1 MAVATVIADAFCHNM
16 VRALA
21 GALLSV
27 GDGSKPAGWLAEV
40 LAARQRDPAVR
51 VAPPHPL
58 CLEEVGYPEPAALAS
73 RLSRPGVTGRFEPGT
88 EARPRVDA
96 PRSL

>member
-27 GDGSKPAGWLAEV
+27 GDGSRPPAWLAEV
-40 LAARQRDPAVR
+40 LAARVRDPAVR

-58 CLEEVGYPEPAALAS
+58 CLEEVGYPAP
-73 RLSRPGVTGRFEPGT
+73 RRPG
-88 EARPRVDA
+88 RPRPLHPPRPPA
-96 PRSL
+96 PPAPPA